1 MKIGAKINIFNA
13 ELREARKRR
22 AMSQWDLAE
31 ATGEAIATIHFI
43 ETLQQPTIR
52 FERMKDVLQKIA
64 DILDVDFDV
73 LFPNDY
79 LFALQN
85 KFLSKKR
92 NLIIYRDIDIL
103 SLPPNTEL
111 LQLPAP
117 DEIVETRQM
126 EKTINEILETLPAKE
141 QQMIKYYYGFTDGNK
156 HTFEET
162 GKVFSVTKERV
173 RQICE
178 TALSRM
184 RNPSIRNTIS
194 NYLHD

>member
-31 ATGEAIATIHFI
+31 ATGEAIATIQFI

-156 HTFEET
+156 HSFEET
-162 GKVFSVTKERV
+162 GKVFGATGERV

>member
-156 HTFEET
+156 HSFEET
-162 GKVFSVTKERV
+162 GKVFGATKERV